1 MAAFE
6 DQQSFA
12 RHVGS
17 GVVDDLTC
25 PVPWCQTGVC
35 NAAAR
40 FLIAARD
47 EVPAGC
53 ANCRDLTERPQQLR
67 LIVGAGEA
75 RLTPGA
81 RSLLALRPGGAA
93 PRQVLAL
100 LEEGRLVFL
109 EPRTPRPLRSTALV
123 RRTQPPVLSAPPRP
137 GAEDKLAWIKLRVVD
152 DASGEPLPGVVLKVT
167 QPNRKTFDYTTRP
180 DGAVEIHGID
190 PGTCDVACDLEN
202 ARNTDTYDFVTL
214 GEQPSSARANE
225 SGDEASDAGKGKAG
239 EEPNPNDNG
248 RPSSGSS
255 IAKQGVRIAH
265 VEEHKVRTGESI
277 KSLAEQNGMTWQE
290 LARFNWDT
298 DVPDEINEKLRDEVG
313 CTKRAPD
320 GVNYSF
326 DDSDEPGIVCI
337 AKPWSVEGLVTD
349 QTHTIRVR
357 SLHRQSARIAYIR
370 LWVYDEDEA
379 PLADTPC
386 TITDMKKAPVWEGA
400 TDAQGCIRK
409 DDVDF
414 DDYRLKIDDFERII
428 PSVAYENEW
437 IDVFMPRRGYIRLL
451 VHDESEQPLPD
462 ASFVITEEDAGRQL
476 FAGTTDAEGRIKRNG
491 VALADHRLTIG
502 ALERIIPAVAYD
514 DEWIDVFTKSPQRPG
529 AADKE
534 IT

>member
-1 MAAFE
+1 VAAFE

-137 GAEDKLAWIKLRVVD
+137 GAEDKVAWIKLRVVD

-202 ARNTDTYDFVTL
+202 ARNTDTYAFVTI

-239 EEPNPNDNG
+239 EEPNPNDNV

-349 QTHTIRVR
+349 QTHTIRV
-357 SLHRQSARIAYIR
+357 QSVTGEVAGINYIR
-370 LWVYDEDEA
+370 LCIYDDAEQPAAELVYAIHDFGGA
-379 PLADTPC
+379 VVC
-386 TITDMKKAPVWEGA
+386 EGK
-400 TDAQGCIRK
+400 TDAQGRIRYENVELK
-409 DDVDF
+409 DF
-414 DDYRLKIDDFERII
+414 DLVVAGHTRTI
-428 PSVAYENEW
+428 PS
-437 IDVFMPRRGYIRLL
+437 
-451 VHDESEQPLPD
+451 
-462 ASFVITEEDAGRQL
+462 
-476 FAGTTDAEGRIKRNG
+476 
-491 VALADHRLTIG
+491 
-502 ALERIIPAVAYD
+502 VAYD
-514 DEWIDVFTKSPQRPG
+514 DEWIDVFLPWFGYIRLIVRDDHKQSAGGLSFQI
-529 AADKE
+529 ADENGKAIDSGSTDAE
-534 IT
+534 GKIRVERTPLGDYELAIGEFKRTIPAVGYDDEWVDVFLPAEEANHGR